1 MPRQDP
7 RQGHPAQPGSL
18 ILSEQPVAR
27 VQLLGRPILRA
38 GVTAVYSTQEGK
50 LEDLGRLLTFGEAM
64 SGRYKTMYEVD
75 ISHHECT
82 VSTGRDPLPAKS
94 DRFFFAARVDI
105 GWQVTDPVKVVREG
119 VRDGEQVVVRRVM
132 DAMRKVGRKYEITD
146 CDQVELEIN
155 ELYDPPVR
163 IFGYGLTIDHV
174 SAHVTRDDVARDH
187 LRQQAPIE
195 HQTDPGARGH
205 ALDGATPQQ
214 ELERE
219 RMRAVAAGVRGEFGL
234 LTAHLRHH
242 PDQTLQVLRLMH
254 ARQQELEQRQ
264 EAVFRSSDE
273 MFRTMIDAGLI
284 ENADIE
290 DIRDRLLRNTPN
302 MATGAPPSNVTAAP
316 GPHQAAPPVAA
327 PAAPPVSDLTAPP
340 AVVPAA
346 PPVSDLTAPPAV
358 VPAAPPSNVTAA
370 PGPHQAAPPAAAP
383 AAALAPDQTAA
394 PADPTGVA
402 GWRKRRPAQSRPTS
416 N

>member
-1 MPRQDP
+1 MHRQDP
-7 RQGHPAQPGSL
+7 RQGHPAQPRSL

-27 VQLLGRPILRA
+27 VQLLARPILRA

-94 DRFFFAARVDI
+94 DSSFFAAKVDI

-132 DAMRKVGRKYEITD
+132 DAMRKVSRKYGITD
-146 CDQVELEIN
+146 CDQVEQEIN

-174 SAHVTRDDVARDH
+174 SAHVTRDDAARDH
-187 LRQQAPIE
+187 LRQQAQIE
-195 HQTDPGARGH
+195 RQTDPGARGH
-205 ALDGATPQQ
+205 TLDG
-214 ELERE
+214 
-219 RMRAVAAGVRGEFGL
+219 AVAAGVRGEFGSL
-234 LTAHLRHH
+234 AAHLRHH
-242 PDQTLQVLRLMH
+242 PDQTLRVLRLMH

-264 EAVFRSSDE
+264 DAVFRSSDE
-273 MFRTMIDAGLI
+273 MFRTMLDAGLI
-284 ENADIE
+284 QNMDIE
-290 DIRDRLLRNTPN
+290 EIRDQLLRDTRN
-302 MATGAPPSNVTAAP
+302 MTTGGPPPANARLGGPVAAPPSNAAAAP
-316 GPHQAAPPVAA
+316 GPH
-327 PAAPPVSDLTAPP
+327 
-340 AVVPAA
+340 
-346 PPVSDLTAPPAV
+346 
-358 VPAAPPSNVTAA
+358 
-370 PGPHQAAPPAAAP
+370 
-383 AAALAPDQTAA
+383 QTAA

-402 GWRKRRPAQSRPTS
+402 GWRKRRPAQSGPTS

>member
-7 RQGHPAQPGSL
+7 RQGHPAQPRSL

-27 VQLLGRPILRA
+27 VQLLARPILRA

-94 DRFFFAARVDI
+94 DSSFFAAKVDI

-146 CDQVELEIN
+146 CDQVEQEIN

-174 SAHVTRDDVARDH
+174 SAHVTRDDA
-187 LRQQAPIE
+187 
-195 HQTDPGARGH
+195 ARGH
-205 ALDGATPQQ
+205 ALDAAPLQPEQ

-219 RMRAVAAGVRGEFGL
+219 RMRAVAAGVRGEFGSL
-234 LTAHLRHH
+234 AAHLRHH

-264 EAVFRSSDE
+264 DAVFRSSDE
-273 MFRTMIDAGLI
+273 MFRRMLDAGLI
-284 ENADIE
+284 QNMDIE
-290 DIRDRLLRNTPN
+290 EIRDRLLRNTRN
-302 MATGAPPSNVTAAP
+302 MATGGPPPVNARLGGPVAGPPAAAP
-316 GPHQAAPPVAA
+316 DAPSGPHQAAPPAA
-327 PAAPPVSDLTAPP
+327 PRSTPQSPPEPRNA
-340 AVVPAA
+340 
-346 PPVSDLTAPPAV
+346 
-358 VPAAPPSNVTAA
+358 TAA
-370 PGPHQAAPPAAAP
+370 PGPHQAAPPAAP
-383 AAALAPDQTAA
+383 

-402 GWRKRRPAQSRPTS
+402 GWRKRRPAQSGPTS